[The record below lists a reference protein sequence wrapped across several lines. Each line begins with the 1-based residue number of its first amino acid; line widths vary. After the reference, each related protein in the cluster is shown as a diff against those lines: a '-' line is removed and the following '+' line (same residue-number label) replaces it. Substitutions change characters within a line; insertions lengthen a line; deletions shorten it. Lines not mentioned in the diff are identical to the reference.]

1 MVDCRKKWNAEDE
14 KMEEGEEEKE
24 PKRNTRKG
32 TFNFKKKQLCYSTIK
47 YEMSN
52 SNKNKIKTN
61 IRKKKLEMPAVLGK
75 FRILFIVVRKGSIC

>member
-32 TFNFKKKQLCYSTIK
+32 TFNLKKKKTMLLNY
-47 YEMSN
+47 
-52 SNKNKIKTN
+52 KIRNVKQ
-61 IRKKKLEMPAVLGK
+61 K
-75 FRILFIVVRKGSIC
+75 